1 MRGKQQNYNSLK
13 NFNYQQNNRFK
24 ILAITKFYNIFIFK
38 KNLFLNYNKIRK
50 KKVWENLTQ
59 QFSH

>member
-1 MRGKQQNYNSLK
+1 MENSMRGKQQNYNSLK

-24 ILAITKFYNIFIFK
+24 ILAITKCYNIFIFK

-50 KKVWENLTQ
+50 KKV
-59 QFSH
+59 